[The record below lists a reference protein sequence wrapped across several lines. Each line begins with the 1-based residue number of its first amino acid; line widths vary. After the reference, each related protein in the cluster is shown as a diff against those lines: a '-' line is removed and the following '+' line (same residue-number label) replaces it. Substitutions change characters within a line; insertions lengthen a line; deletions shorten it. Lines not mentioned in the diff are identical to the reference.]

1 MLSFNYLSVL
11 TIITT
16 LGLIS
21 ACSEQQ
27 ANPKKTTETVSE
39 ITAHTKALKTPLTVY
54 KTPTCGCCK
63 EWISHIEQH
72 HFNATSVN
80 QDSLTALK
88 SSKGIAPAFRSC
100 HTAISADG
108 YVFEGHVPAKFIQQ
122 FLANPPRNAI
132 GLSVPAMP
140 LGSPGMEVDDRF
152 MPYKV
157 ILLNSDGSH
166 AIYASLSRYEE
177 QF

>member
-27 ANPKKTTETVSE
+27 ANQKQTAETVSE
-39 ITAHTKALKTPLTVY
+39 ITANTKVLKTPLTVY

-63 EWISHIEQH
+63 EWISHIEQYD
-72 HFNATSVN
+72 FNAASVN

-122 FLANPPRNAI
+122 FLENPPANAI

-140 LGSPGMEVDDRF
+140 LGSPGMEVDDKF

-166 AIYASLSRYEE
+166 AIYASLASYEE